1 MQYNT
6 DNAQRQSSSGPSI
19 RPKFQHPGA
28 RVGGE
33 GAGTEGVVRVLAVL
47 VHVCWVRAYDTLLI
61 DVDVSSFFLT
71 TLEGTLIV
79 VHQPPLCLLQG
90 AGSNTISILLGTA
103 ASCLIHAN
111 VRLLHLRTFR

>member
-1 MQYNT
+1 MPEHESESEEEET

-28 RVGGE
+28 RDGGV

-61 DVDVSSFFLT
+61 DVDVSSTSFF
-71 TLEGTLIV
+71 
-79 VHQPPLCLLQG
+79 
-90 AGSNTISILLGTA
+90 
-103 ASCLIHAN
+103 
-111 VRLLHLRTFR
+111 